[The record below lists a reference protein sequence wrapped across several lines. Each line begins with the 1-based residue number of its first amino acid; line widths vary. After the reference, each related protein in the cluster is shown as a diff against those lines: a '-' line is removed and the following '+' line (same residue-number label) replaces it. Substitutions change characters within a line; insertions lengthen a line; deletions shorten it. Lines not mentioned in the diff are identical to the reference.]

1 METSSSAST
10 VSRRDFIRTSAAA
23 AASVSAFGALGRG
36 VHAAGSDTLR
46 LGLIGCGG
54 QGTRDM
60 DACLKTVP
68 GVELVAMGDMFADRM
83 QTSLEILKKDPVAA
97 AKVKVKPETC
107 FTGFEACMQVL
118 ASGVDAVLLVA
129 PPHFRPVH
137 FRAAVE
143 AGKHIFME
151 KPAAVDPA
159 GVRSMIETAGL
170 ADKKGVTVVCGT
182 QRRHQPMYQETVK
195 RIQDGAIGTIVAA
208 EAYWM
213 GGDMLGYWKWYEQG
227 NLSGIEWQIRNWPWY
242 VWLSG
247 DHVVEQHVHNL
258 DVINWVLGKYPVQ
271 CLGMGSRAVRNL
283 GNIWD
288 NFTVM
293 FDYPD
298 NIRLTSMSRQINN
311 CMNRIG
317 ERIVGT
323 KGFADVDKGKIS
335 GANAW
340 EYPGQDREAKAME
353 QEFFIKTIRD
363 GKPVNEAREMAKSTL
378 GAIMGRMSAYSGR
391 AISWDWALDKS
402 KLDMTPPAYKP
413 GELPIEPVAVPGL
426 SQLS

>member
-1 METSSSAST
+1 MKNLSSVSA
-10 VSRRDFIRTSAAA
+10 VSRRDFIRNSAVA
-23 AASVSAFGALGRG
+23 AASVSALGAFGGG
-36 VHAAGSDTLR
+36 VHAAGSDTIR

-60 DACLKTVP
+60 NACLKAVP
-68 GVELVAMGDMFADRM
+68 GVELVAMGDMFPDRIA
-83 QTSLEILKKDPVAA
+83 QSLEILQKDPAA
-97 AKVKVKPETC
+97 APKIKVKRETT
-107 FTGFEACMQVL
+107 FTGFDACKQVL

-129 PPHFRPVH
+129 PPHFRPIH

-159 GVRSMIETAGL
+159 GVRSMIETADL

-195 RIQDGAIGTIVAA
+195 RIQDGAIGTIVSA

-213 GGDMLGYWKWYEQG
+213 GGDMLGYWKWYEQEK
-227 NLSGIEWQIRNWPWY
+227 LSGIEWQIRNWPWY

-258 DVINWVLGKYPVQ
+258 DVINWVLGKYPQQ

-288 NFTVM
+288 NFSIM
-293 FDYPD
+293 FEYPD
-298 NIRLTSMSRQINN
+298 NVRVTSMSRQING
-311 CMNRIG
+311 CTNRIA

-323 KGFADVDKGKIS
+323 KGVADVDKGKIL

-340 EYPGQDREAKAME
+340 EYPGQDEEAKVLE
-353 QEFFIKTIRD
+353 QKFFIKTIRD

-391 AISWDWALDKS
+391 ALSWDWALKGS
-402 KLDMTPPAYKP
+402 KLDLAPPAYQP
-413 GELPIEPVAVPGL
+413 GEFPIAPVAVPGQ
-426 SQLS
+426 SQLT